1 MSSNAIVASCA
12 YIGQKGYTIHKNVF
26 DESELCALKE
36 SLILQPAEA
45 QGMKGR
51 QPTTN
56 KIYTYRENKD
66 KIYIPRFYGIEQYG
80 LPQQPCKL
88 SLGETISVPFTQ
100 SLRDYQEHIVSVY
113 TKHVAGEA
121 GGGAILEVPCG
132 RGKCL
137 GRDTPILLY
146 SGMVVPVQDI
156 QVGDVLM
163 GDDSSPRNVLSLAR
177 GRENMYRVTDPTTS
191 EFYIVNESHIL
202 SIKHKN
208 TREIRDICISDFLQW
223 EVSEQKDWYGYR
235 VPVEFKDVQ
244 PFYDTVQKAYLTG
257 YIDISSIGAFQC
269 DCYKTR
275 LWLFAGIIDNPEM
288 ASSTSLRS
296 LCMRCGIPLTND
308 IVQAIL
314 YIARSLGIHAKF
326 DGHIFTFTGHIL
338 YMLPVRTIP
347 LQTKIVE
354 LYKNEPPNTNTCHL
368 MYPLEITPLHE
379 NDYYGFEIDGNRRFV
394 LGDFTVTHNTIMALN
409 ICSRLSRKTLI
420 LVHKEFLMNQW
431 IERIRDF
438 VPSARVGIIQG
449 KKFDIEEKDIV
460 LGMIQTLYNK
470 DYPLNTFNS
479 FGLTIIDEV
488 HRIGSEE
495 FSKTL
500 TKIVTPY
507 MLGISAT
514 VDRKDGL
521 TDILYMF
528 IGPKI
533 YHEERSD
540 EDVVQVRAIQY
551 ASPLDHEF
559 NEVEYDYRGNV
570 RYSTMISRISDYL
583 PRSEFLLQVMK
594 DLVYENKSNRDS
606 CKTYW

>member
-1 MSSNAIVASCA
+1 MLLTVKIQHHHILKLFLYIQMSSNAIVASCA
-12 YIGQKGYTIHKNVF
+12 YIGQKGYTIPKNVF

-257 YIDISSIGAFQC
+257 YTDIISIGAFQC

-275 LWLFAGIIDNPEM
+275 
-288 ASSTSLRS
+288 
-296 LCMRCGIPLTND
+296 
-308 IVQAIL
+308 
-314 YIARSLGIHAKF
+314 
-326 DGHIFTFTGHIL
+326 
-338 YMLPVRTIP
+338 
-347 LQTKIVE
+347 
-354 LYKNEPPNTNTCHL
+354 
-368 MYPLEITPLHE
+368 
-379 NDYYGFEIDGNRRFV
+379 YGFLLVF
-394 LGDFTVTHNTIMALN
+394 LTILKW
-409 ICSRLSRKTLI
+409 R
-420 LVHKEFLMNQW
+420 LVHLCVHYVCDVEF
-431 IERIRDF
+431 
-438 VPSARVGIIQG
+438 
-449 KKFDIEEKDIV
+449 
-460 LGMIQTLYNK
+460 
-470 DYPLNTFNS
+470 
-479 FGLTIIDEV
+479 
-488 HRIGSEE
+488 H
-495 FSKTL
+495 
-500 TKIVTPY
+500 
-507 MLGISAT
+507 
-514 VDRKDGL
+514 
-521 TDILYMF
+521 
-528 IGPKI
+528 
-533 YHEERSD
+533 
-540 EDVVQVRAIQY
+540 
-551 ASPLDHEF
+551 
-559 NEVEYDYRGNV
+559 
-570 RYSTMISRISDYL
+570 
-583 PRSEFLLQVMK
+583 
-594 DLVYENKSNRDS
+594 
-606 CKTYW
+606 